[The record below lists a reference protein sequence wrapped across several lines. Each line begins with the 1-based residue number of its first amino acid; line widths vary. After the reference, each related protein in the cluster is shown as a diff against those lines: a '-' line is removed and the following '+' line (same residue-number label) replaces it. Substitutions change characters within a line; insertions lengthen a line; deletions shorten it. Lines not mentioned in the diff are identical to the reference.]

1 MLTGSLNGGCHGVTM
16 EMRVRLTEVAR
27 WRSTCGVYTL
37 VEGPVGAWYLATRVF
52 YKRPVIV
59 AAGTG

>member
-1 MLTGSLNGGCHGVTM
+1 M
-16 EMRVRLTEVAR
+16 RLTEVAR